1 MYSNGKL
8 KAKFCGE
15 TPDGK
20 KPSEQL
26 GEPVQGKTAEFHT
39 TRLAKEHNL
48 CFYYVAC
55 NAF

>member
-1 MYSNGKL
+1 MYSNWKL
-8 KAKFCGE
+8 KAKVCGE
-15 TPDGK
+15 NPDGS

-26 GEPVQGKTAEFHT
+26 GEPVQSKTAEFHT
-39 TRLAKEHNL
+39 TRPGKEHNL